1 MTDAQTSLAPPRT
14 WLRRITRHCL
24 RIGAGVG
31 ISLLILA
38 AVLYFWA
45 KSSSGKDFIRKTV
58 AARIQALTGGQ
69 VEIGAIHWIPLE
81 LFVEADNIVIHGKE
95 AAGEAPY
102 AAVGQLRARLS
113 VLGILSP
120 HIKLHDLQVVHPAF
134 HLIVYRD
141 GSTNQPHPQNPRTS
155 NKPLVDTLFDF
166 QAGHVSVE
174 QGVLHYE
181 GRASSFDFQ
190 NRLARL
196 DFDADDVSL
205 RLAYNAAAGRNPE
218 SYRIE
223 AGASQLNLARGEPA
237 HSLIQP
243 TKARLQATLD
253 LLHSAA
259 YLRALSITAYSKGI
273 PDRTL
278 NVTGELID
286 FNHPQWRA
294 RATGQLDMRLLE
306 PLTGYPDAPEGIAN
320 LDLTAEGHE
329 GAFRADGPI
338 HVDGG
343 AYLGSNINARGI
355 RLDAKVHADPEELLI
370 SSIVAHL
377 KQGGDI
383 TGQVT
388 LAHWLATIP
397 GPALT
402 PAVPAPASKPQW
414 YSRKQSQAKPAPP
427 PPPQPASTTTIPVDG
442 KVTAQFNNVSLDTI
456 LDIVSQPPFQRLGL
470 DALLNG
476 PAVATWNHG
485 DTATLAVSTKLG
497 MTPSAKTPIG
507 EVPATGDIDGTYTQR
522 DGAVDLRELNIAMPA
537 SRIEAHGHLGAYPIS
552 SPSAIALNFSSTNLA
567 EFDPL
572 LRDLGLQ
579 HNGNTGV
586 SALPISLKGQAQF
599 QGEWTGALRDPHLAG
614 TLSTGNLAV
623 QLPASWSTNGQPQT
637 VQWDNVVANGSY
649 SAARIAIDHA
659 QLTQGPATISLQ
671 GSLTAAAPVSKKSPG
686 IPVFDSNSLLQLH
699 LGANDIDL
707 TELLQLLGRNLEATG
722 KVNAQL
728 QVNGPIRTLDG
739 SGTVELDQG
748 VIYGEPIARVR
759 AQGVVS
765 GQVLHLSSVTVN
777 DQTGKLSASVSFDM
791 KSRAFQIDARGNDI
805 ALDHIQRLRNAGVD
819 MNGKLSFAVSGSGTP
834 DDPRLTAQSTITGMT
849 ISGEPMGTVN
859 IAAHTT
865 NRTAYYNLTTQFET
879 ASITANGQ
887 TALSGDYNTQ
897 ARAEF
902 SQFNIAAI
910 LKMAHLQGLTGESAL
925 AGTAAAEGP
934 LAHPDQI
941 RGNLNLQNLAVTLEG
956 VHLKSEGPVQAT
968 MADSRVTLAPVHIT
982 GEETDLRAEGSLD
995 LKQKRH
1001 LNFSASGSINLKLAE
1016 TLDADVTA
1024 TGTTTFQVKAQ
1035 GPIDNPNLSGQ
1046 IEFQNASLALE
1057 DLPNSLSQ
1065 LQGTL
1070 QFNQNRLEVKSLT
1083 ARTGGGLLSVSGYM
1097 AYQHGL
1103 FADLSLSGKGV
1114 RIRYPEG
1121 ISSQADATLRLQ
1133 GTQNSLLLS
1142 GNVLIT
1148 RFTISPQLDMTA
1160 LATQASQSQ
1169 QSVVAPNAPSN
1180 HVRLDVHIVSSPQ
1193 LNFQNAYAKLAGD
1206 VDLHVR
1212 GTLASPSVQGRIS
1225 ILEGSATI
1233 AGTRYELQRGDI
1245 TFTNPVRIEP
1255 IIDLNATAR
1264 VEDYDITLGLHG
1276 TPPNK
1281 MLVTYRSDPPLPEA
1295 DVVALLALGRTQ
1307 DQERIFTQQQQEV
1320 TSNPTTDALL
1330 GGALNATVSS
1340 RVQKLFGAGSIKVD
1354 PNYLGVLGN
1363 STTRITVEEQVGRYV
1378 TFTYA
1383 TDVDTT
1389 AQQLLQ
1395 AEIAINR
1402 HISLL
1407 VTRDESDVFSIVIK
1421 ATRRYR

>member
-1 MTDAQTSLAPPRT
+1 MTDAQTSPAPPPTR
-14 WLRRITRHCL
+14 LRRITRHCM
-24 RIGAGVG
+24 RIGAGAA
-31 ISLLILA
+31 IALLIVA

-45 KSSSGKDFIRKTV
+45 KSSCGKDFIRNTV
-58 AARIQALTGGQ
+58 ASRIQALTGGQ

-81 LFVEADNIVIHGKE
+81 LFVQADNIVIHGKE
-95 AAGEAPY
+95 AASEAPY
-102 AAVGQLRARLS
+102 AAVKQLRIRLS
-113 VLGILSP
+113 VFGFLSP
-120 HIKLHDLQVVHPAF
+120 HVKLHDLEVIDPAF
-134 HLIVYRD
+134 HFIVYRD
-141 GSTNQPHPQNPRTS
+141 GSTNQPHPRKPRSS
-155 NKPLVDTLFDF
+155 NKPVVDTLFDF

-174 QGVLHYE
+174 QGLLHYE
-181 GRASSFDFQ
+181 NRASSFDFQ
-190 NRLARL
+190 SRQARL
-196 DFDADDVSL
+196 DFVADNVSL
-205 RLAYNAAAGRNPE
+205 RLTYHPAAAQNPE

-223 AGASQLNLARGEPA
+223 VGASQLSLVRGEPIHPIAKPA
-237 HSLIQP
+237 HG
-243 TKARLQATLD
+243 RMEATVD
-253 LLHSAA
+253 LVRSAA
-259 YLRALSITAYSKGI
+259 YLRAFTLTAYGKDI

-278 NVTGELID
+278 SVTGELID
-286 FNHPQWRA
+286 FNHPSWRA
-294 RATGQLDMRLLE
+294 TATGQLDMRLLE

-320 LDLTAEGHE
+320 LNLAAEGHE

-338 HVDGG
+338 RVDGG
-343 AYLGSNINARGI
+343 AYVGANINARGV
-355 RLDAKVHADPEELLI
+355 RLDAQIHADPQQLLI
-370 SSIVAHL
+370 TSIVAHL
-377 KQGGDI
+377 KSGGDI
-383 TGQVT
+383 TGQVA
-388 LAHWLATIP
+388 LAHWLASIP
-397 GPALT
+397 GPVLT
-402 PAVPAPASKPQW
+402 PAAPEPAPKQHW
-414 YSRKQSQAKPAPP
+414 YSQKPNQAKAAPP

-442 KVTAQFNNVSLDTI
+442 KVTAQLNNVSLDTL

-470 DALLNG
+470 DALLRG
-476 PAVATWNHG
+476 PAVATWKNG
-485 DTATLAVSTKLG
+485 DTATLAVGATLVMS
-497 MTPSAKTPIG
+497 PSAKTPDG
-507 EVPATGDIDGTYTQR
+507 EVPATGNLDGTYTQR
-522 DGAVDLRELNIAMPA
+522 DGAVDLRSLNITLPA

-586 SALPISLKGQAQF
+586 SALPISLKGQAEF
-599 QGEWTGALRDPHLAG
+599 QGEWTGALRDPHLVGALKA
-614 TLSTGNLAV
+614 TNLAV
-623 QLPASWSTNGQPQT
+623 RLPASWSESARPQT
-637 VQWDNVVANGSY
+637 INWDAVTANGSY
-649 SAARIAIDHA
+649 SATRIAIDHG
-659 QLTQGPATISLQ
+659 QLTQGPATVSVQ
-671 GSLTAAAPVSKKSPG
+671 GSLTSAAPVSRKSPG
-686 IPVFDSNSLLQLH
+686 IPGFDSNSLLQMRLS
-699 LGANDIDL
+699 ASKVDL
-707 TELLQLLGRNLEATG
+707 AELLQLLGRNLDATA

-728 QVNGPIRTLDG
+728 QANGPIRALEG
-739 SGTVELDQG
+739 SGTIEFDQG
-748 VIYGEPIARVR
+748 ILYGQPIANVR
-759 AQGVVS
+759 ARGSVA
-765 GQVLHLSSVTVN
+765 GQLLRLSSVTVN
-777 DQTGKLSASVSFDM
+777 DQAGKVTASGSFDL
-791 KSRAFQIDARGNDI
+791 KSHAFQLDAHGSDI
-805 ALDHIQRLRNAGVD
+805 AIDRIQRLRNAGVD
-819 MNGKLSFAVSGSGTP
+819 VNGKLGFSITGSGTP
-834 DDPRLTAQSTITGMT
+834 NDPRLTAQSTITGMT

-859 IAAHTT
+859 ISAHTAD
-865 NRTAYYNLTTQFET
+865 RTAFYTLETQFES

-887 TALSGDYNTQ
+887 TELKDDYSTH
-897 ARAEF
+897 AKAEF

-910 LKMAHLQGLTGESAL
+910 LKMAHLQGLSGESAL
-925 AGTAAAEGP
+925 AGTATAEGP
-934 LAHPDQI
+934 LAHPDQM

-956 VHLKSEGPVQAT
+956 VHLRSEGPVQAT
-968 MADSRVTLAPVHIT
+968 MANSRVTLAPVHIT
-982 GEETDLRAEGSLD
+982 GEETDLRAEGTLNLKEQRRLD
-995 LKQKRH
+995 
-1001 LNFSASGSINLKLAE
+1001 FAASGSINLKLAE
-1016 TLDADVTA
+1016 TLDPDVTA
-1024 TGTTTFQVKAQ
+1024 TGTTTFQVRAL
-1035 GPIDNPNLSGQ
+1035 GPVENPNLSGQ

-1103 FADLSLSGKGV
+1103 FADLSLTGKGV
-1114 RIRYPEG
+1114 RIRYPQG
-1121 ISSQADATLRLQ
+1121 VSSQADATLRLQ

-1148 RFTISPQLDMTA
+1148 RFTVSPQLDMTA
-1160 LATQASQSQ
+1160 LATQAGQSPQ
-1169 QSVVAPNAPSN
+1169 AVVAPNAPSN
-1180 HVRLDVHIVSSPQ
+1180 HVRLDVHILSSPQ

-1255 IIDLNATAR
+1255 TIDLNATAR

-1281 MLVTYRSDPPLPEA
+1281 MSITYRSDPPLPEA

-1320 TSNPTTDALL
+1320 TTNPTTDALL